1 MVSATLAGITGA
13 ILAPL
18 LPHALDKLISCLVEY
33 LSRDEPSSSSEVDKH
48 EQLENEQEALEDAN
62 IKLKI
67 MQDEVRKLHKRDKKN
82 MRLIRINNK
91 LRDVSYEIQDLE
103 ADLEYMELQRKV
115 EEINLQDEAA
125 DMSQSKRPKRL
136 FWFSWITGQSSNK
149 RRRLSSSVSTDD
161 IVNRMRS
168 IVKQINCIDSEMT
181 TEIKVDQ
188 LFQQIALNG
197 VYDPWGQH
205 QVKKNHGRETTSS
218 IKERKIY
225 GRDEEIESLTEL
237 LTKPVNCVGN
247 ISVVSISG
255 MGGIGKTALAEFVF
269 NSQEIQDHFD
279 KRVWICVTDNYDR
292 FRIIKEIIDLLS
304 IDDDFKFPHDTTSL
318 DLLET
323 KLKRSLTGKKFL
335 LVLDDVWSAEWQQ
348 LLDSLRSAE
357 AEIVK
362 ILVTCRNHKA
372 LGSQYRNN
380 ASITLGGLSD
390 EECWS
395 FFLNCVFADENSDN
409 YPKKILSTGWQI
421 MKKLNGSPLAVK
433 TVGRTLGRSLTE
445 KYWQDLLKSDLWKL
459 KNDEN
464 DIMSVLALSYY
475 HLPQH
480 LQLCFAFCSVFP
492 KNCKFDELSVID
504 MWIAHGYVHENGS
517 SSKTMRDIGRE
528 YYAELVAMGLFN
540 NRVPFK
546 MHNLIHDLAHSISH
560 GEIYICEGQ
569 KDEKIS
575 KNVRHLCARSLF
587 DLGSVCKTNNLR
599 TLVLHRADDMCAFL
613 NHGAFKRIRVLVIL
627 DTNMEELPE
636 TISNLKHLQYLDLQK
651 TNIKSVP
658 KSMCALYQLKVL
670 KLPHQYILPSQFDNL
685 MELREW
691 NVIRANNTIHS
702 MQDWPI
708 FRVKKGGNNM
718 ISQLRNMNELRGSI
732 AIEGLENIE
741 TVEEGMKAKLKEKCH
756 IYLLTLSWKDS
767 VDGCKH
773 DVQEEVLEGLQPQ
786 PNLNHLCIDG
796 YMGSKSPSW
805 LMILQKLQTLFLIEC
820 KNWARLPAALGLLPS
835 LETLRLSGIEN
846 ITIEGDDTVTHMFTS
861 LQSLALKKATVS
873 FEGMSLSSSSSS
885 SSLTTASCRK
895 LFPHLQSLI
904 VEKCDGVNGLPWQM
918 LSSLKTLE
926 INDSRGLQG
935 QVPGCLQNLNSL
947 ISLEIK
953 GLKIENTNMRAQQ
966 QQRGGLVPNLQL
978 LNIECCE
985 NMGFLLDV
993 LLPIP
998 SLKILTIS
1006 KCGSPVSLSALG
1018 HLSFL
1023 TDISL
1028 EEVQIKVE
1036 DVTPVFPSLQ
1046 TLTLRKASMKV
1057 IVEDV
1062 TPVFPSLRTLTLEKA
1077 SMIFQ
1082 NISASSSLET
1092 TQNLNHFP
1100 KLTNLTI
1107 ACHEVNGLHW
1117 PLFHGLDDHLLPG
1130 CLNAFSALTYLQLIG
1145 AKFKT
1150 FHAELMATPN
1160 ALRHLYLQDCNELI
1174 SVEGLHALPSLGTL
1188 SIIKCSQFRTLSME
1202 QITEHG
1208 VFLPKLSYIY
1218 IWSCENLESLPAW
1231 VPRLPLLKSL
1241 SIIKCP
1247 KFHSLP
1253 EGGLP
1258 SSLQRLEITKCDTVL
1273 MERCQQEG
1281 SSDWLMIEHI
1291 PEQIYK

>member
-1 MVSATLAGITGA
+1 MVSVNLAGMTGA

-33 LSRDEPSSSSEVDKH
+33 LSRDEASSSSEVDKH
-48 EQLENEQEALEDAN
+48 QQLQNEQEALEDAN

-82 MRLIRINNK
+82 MRLIHINNK
-91 LRDVSYEIQDLE
+91 LRDVGYEIQDLE
-103 ADLEYMELQRKV
+103 GDLEYMELQRKV
-115 EEINLQDEAA
+115 EEINLQDEA
-125 DMSQSKRPKRL
+125 DDKRQSKKPKRL

-161 IVNRMRS
+161 IVNRMRT

-188 LFQQIALNG
+188 LFQQIVLNG

-225 GRDEEIESLTEL
+225 GRDSEIERLTEL
-237 LTKPVNCVGN
+237 LTKPTKLIGN

-269 NSQEIQDHFD
+269 NSQEIKDHFD

-304 IDDDFKFPHDTTSL
+304 MDDDIKFPHDTTSL

-348 LLDSLRSAE
+348 LLDSLRSSQVK
-357 AEIVK
+357 IVK
-362 ILVTCRNHKA
+362 ILVTCRNPKA
-372 LGSQYRNN
+372 LGSQDRNYGI
-380 ASITLGGLSD
+380 SLEGLYD
-390 EECWS
+390 AECWS
-395 FFLNCVFADENSDN
+395 FFFNCVFADENSDN
-409 YPKKILSTGWQI
+409 YPKRLLSIGWQI

-433 TVGRTLGRSLTE
+433 TVGRILGCSLTE
-445 KYWQDLLKSDLWKL
+445 KHWKDLLESDLWKL
-459 KNDEN
+459 ENDEN

-480 LQLCFAFCSVFP
+480 LQLCIAFCSVFP
-492 KNCKFDELSVID
+492 KNFSFDKLSAID

-528 YYAELVAMGLFN
+528 YYAELVAMGFFSN
-540 NRVPFK
+540 NVSFK
-546 MHNLIHDLAHSISH
+546 MHNLIHDLVHSISH
-560 GEIYICEGQ
+560 GEIYIYEGR

-587 DLGSVCKTNNLR
+587 DLGLVYKTNNLR
-599 TLVLHRADDMCAFL
+599 TLVLYRAGDVCAFL

-636 TISNLKHLQYLDLQK
+636 TIVNLRYLQYLDLEK
-651 TNIKSVP
+651 TNIKSIPESICV
-658 KSMCALYQLKVL
+658 LYQLRVL
-670 KLPHQYILPSQFDNL
+670 KLPPLYTHPSLFHSL
-685 MELREW
+685 IEFREW
-691 NVIRANNTIHS
+691 NLFKADNAIYSSRG
-702 MQDWPI
+702 WPI
-708 FRVKKGGNNM
+708 FSVKRGGNNM

-732 AIEGLENIE
+732 MINGLENID
-741 TVEEGMKAKLKEKCH
+741 TAEEGMKAKLKEKCH
-756 IYLLTLSWKDS
+756 IDVLTLSWKYTA
-767 VDGCKH
+767 DGCKH
-773 DVQEEVLEGLQPQ
+773 DVQEEVLEGFQPH
-786 PNLNHLCIDG
+786 PNLNCLFIEG

-805 LMILQKLQTLFLIEC
+805 LMILQKLQTLYLFEC
-820 KNWARLPAALGLLPS
+820 RNWARLPAALGLLPS
-835 LETLRLSGIEN
+835 LVALGLSGINN
-846 ITIEGDDTVTHMFTS
+846 ITIEGDDTVTQMFTS
-861 LQSLALKKATVS
+861 LEFLELKKATVS
-873 FEGMSLSSSSSS
+873 FEGMLLSSS

-895 LFPHLQSLI
+895 LFPRLQSLI
-904 VEKCDGVNGLPWQM
+904 VEKCNGVNGLPWKM
-918 LSSLKTLE
+918 LSSLKALK
-926 INDSRGLQG
+926 INASRGLQG

-947 ISLEIK
+947 TSLKIK

-966 QQRGGLVPNLQL
+966 QQLGGLVPNLRK

-985 NMGFLLDV
+985 NVGFLLDV
-993 LLPIP
+993 LLSIP
-998 SLKILTIS
+998 SLKKLTIS
-1006 KCGSPVSLSALG
+1006 KCGGPVSLSSLS

-1023 TDISL
+1023 TYISL
-1028 EEVQIKVE
+1028 QEVEITVD
-1036 DVTPVFPSLQ
+1036 DVTLVFPSLQ
-1046 TLTLRKASMKV
+1046 TLRLK
-1057 IVEDV
+1057 E
-1062 TPVFPSLRTLTLEKA
+1062 A

-1082 NISASSSLET
+1082 NMPSSSSLSET

-1100 KLTNLTI
+1100 MLTDLTI
-1107 ACHEVNGLHW
+1107 ACREVNGLHW
-1117 PLFHGLDDHLLPG
+1117 PLFSTLKSLKNINSPELDDHLLPG
-1130 CLNAFSALTYLQLIG
+1130 CLNASSVLTSLQLTG
-1145 AKFKT
+1145 AKIKT

-1160 ALRHLYLQDCNELI
+1160 ALRYLCLEDCNELI
-1174 SVEGLHALPSLGTL
+1174 SVEGLHALPSLIFL
-1188 SIIKCSQFRTLSME
+1188 RIINCHQFRTLFME
-1202 QITEHG
+1202 QITEQG
-1208 VFLPKLSYIY
+1208 VFLPKLSDIY
-1218 IWSCENLESLPAW
+1218 IESCENLESLPAW
-1231 VPRLPLLKSL
+1231 VPRLPLLISL
-1241 SIIKCP
+1241 SITKCP

-1258 SSLQRLEITKCDTVL
+1258 SSLQRLTIRECDPSL
-1273 MERCQQEG
+1273 MKQCQQEG
-1281 SSDWLMIEHI
+1281 SPDWLMIEHI
-1291 PEQIYK
+1291 PVQTYKWNEIYL